1 MSVPAEIL
9 DRAEPV
15 SATTGSTFFWPMLL
29 LPPAQRGAMF
39 AIYRFCREVDD
50 IVDLPGEPAE
60 KRARLA
66 AWRDRIRSLYRGM
79 PPRGRV
85 ETGLQAAIR
94 RYGLPRAELEAV
106 VDGVSMDLT
115 DMRAPS
121 LDVFR
126 TYCRRVAG
134 AVGLLS
140 IHVFDRADADT
151 ERFALALGEALQS
164 TNILRDLRADAE
176 LGRLY
181 VPREYLLQAGV
192 SDTLPAAALRHPG
205 FEAACRRLANH
216 AEACYAETEALL
228 RRWPKR
234 RLWSARA
241 MMVLYRRLLDRM
253 SARGWT
259 EIDRPARLGK
269 VERAA
274 VTLRCLAGQ
283 PPGR

>member
-1 MSVPAEIL
+1 MSVPAEAL
-9 DRAEPV
+9 DQVAAAP
-15 SATTGSTFFWPMLL
+15 TTGSTFFWPMLL
-29 LPPAQRGAMF
+29 LPPSQRGAMF

-50 IVDLPGEPAE
+50 IVDLPGDPAE
-60 KRARLA
+60 KHARLT
-66 AWRDRIRSLYRGM
+66 AWRDRLGSLYLGM

-94 RYGLPRAELEAV
+94 RYRLPRAELEAV
-106 VDGVSMDLT
+106 VDGVAMDLS
-115 DMRAPS
+115 DMRAPP

-140 IHVFDRADADT
+140 IHVFDRADPDT
-151 ERFALALGEALQS
+151 EGFALALGEALQA
-164 TNILRDLRADAE
+164 TNILRDLRDDAAI
-176 LGRLY
+176 GRLY
-181 VPREYLLQAGV
+181 VPREYLLQADIP
-192 SDTLPAAALRHPG
+192 DTLP
-205 FEAACRRLANH
+205 EAVLGHARFGVACERLAEH
-216 AEACYAETEALL
+216 AEARYLEAEDFL
-228 RRWPKR
+228 RHWPKR

-253 SARGWT
+253 RARGWAET
-259 EIDRPARLGK
+259 GRPALLGK